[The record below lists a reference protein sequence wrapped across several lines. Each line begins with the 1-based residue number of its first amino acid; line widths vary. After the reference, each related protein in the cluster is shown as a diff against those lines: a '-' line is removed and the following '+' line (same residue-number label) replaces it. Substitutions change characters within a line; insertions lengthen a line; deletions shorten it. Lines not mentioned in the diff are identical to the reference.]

1 MKVIPSLI
9 IEEYRH
15 QRFLQEAANEAYAAL
30 RENPKAWKAELAERK
45 EWDSTLADGQED

>member
-1 MKVIPSLI
+1 MKIIPGLI

-15 QRFLQEAANEAYAAL
+15 QRFLQEANEAYAAL
-30 RENPKAWKAELAERK
+30 RENHKAWKAELAERK